1 MRYGRPPSPNID
13 SYVGPISMRS
23 PPLEHP
29 GHCRRLVCCMLRVA
43 RSPAALL
50 GQYEKESHHMR
61 AMGSSPKHGMPHH
74 HGSSMPWI
82 LDNKFELADP

>member
-1 MRYGRPPSPNID
+1 
-13 SYVGPISMRS
+13 
-23 PPLEHP
+23 
-29 GHCRRLVCCMLRVA
+29 MLRVA